1 MSGSGGSGEGS
12 VSDSTG
18 DQSRLLSASALM
30 AAGTVVS
37 RLTGFVRSALLLAVL
52 GKSLNADVFATAN
65 TLPNSLYILVAGGV
79 FNVVLVPQLV
89 RAMRTDADGGEA
101 FAQRL
106 LSLGV
111 LVLIGA
117 TAVLMALVPVLAHVV
132 FSGDLFT
139 PELEV
144 PRQSAYA
151 LMWWC
156 MPQVFFYGVFVLV
169 GQILNARERFGPM
182 MWAPIVNNVVACA
195 VLGGYALQWGT
206 SDASDGFTTQQV
218 VVLGGGATLGIAL
231 QALVLVPY
239 ARAAGFRFRLRTDLR
254 GVGMGKTLRLGAWTV
269 AFVVANQVAFV
280 IVTRLATGSST
291 QAALEGTTANGVAVY
306 QGAFLVSQVPHAIIT
321 VSLVTATMPLLSRF
335 AADGELVRMRDEI
348 ATTLRLVLVAIAP
361 VAVALA
367 CLGTVLAAVLFSWG
381 ALDGATAPVGYTLAA
396 FAPGLLLFTIH
407 YLMLRGFYAQEDT
420 RTPFLVQ
427 LVVSLTNVA
436 AAVVLTFDAPTDQ
449 IATRLA
455 FAYGIAYLA
464 GSAASAT
471 LLSRRIGGLG
481 GRRRLLVFSVRLTV
495 ACGVAAVA
503 MLGAMLLLEEAG
515 VDDDTTGPA
524 IVMLA
529 VAGAAG
535 AVAYL
540 LAARLL
546 RLGEVRALL
555 GAVARR

>member
-1 MSGSGGSGEGS
+1 MSGEESGGVSGG
-12 VSDSTG
+12 VSESP
-18 DQSRLLSASALM
+18 DQRRLLSASALM

-52 GKSLNADVFATAN
+52 GKSLNADLFATAN
-65 TLPNSLYILVAGGV
+65 TLPNSMYILVAGGV

-89 RAMRTDADGGEA
+89 RAMRSDADGGEA

-111 LVLIGA
+111 LVLVGA
-117 TAVLMALVPVLAHVV
+117 TAILMALVPVLAHVV
-132 FSGDLFT
+132 FSTDLFT
-139 PELEV
+139 PELEA
-144 PRQSAYA
+144 PRASAYA

-195 VLGGYALQWGT
+195 VLVGYALQWGT
-206 SDASDGFTTQQV
+206 SDDSGGFTTAQE
-218 VVLGGGATLGIAL
+218 VVLGAGATLGIAL

-269 AFVVANQVAFV
+269 AFVIANQIAFV

-291 QAALEGTTANGVAVY
+291 QAALEGTTSNGVAVY

-321 VSLVTATMPLLSRF
+321 VSLVTATMPMLSRF
-335 AADGELVRMRDEI
+335 AADGEVVRMRDEI

-367 CLGTVLAAVLFSWG
+367 CLGGLLAAALFSYG
-381 ALDGATAPVGYTLAA
+381 ALDGRTAPVGYTLAA
-396 FAPGLLLFTIH
+396 FAPGLVLFTVH
-407 YLMLRGFYAQEDT
+407 YLVLRGFYAQEDT
-420 RTPFLVQ
+420 RTPFFVQ
-427 LVVSLTNVA
+427 LVVSGTNVV
-436 AAVVLTFDAPTDQ
+436 AAVALTHGAPTGQ

-455 FAYGIAYLA
+455 LAYGVAYLA
-464 GSAASAT
+464 GSVTSAT
-471 LLSRRIGGLG
+471 VLSHRLGGLG
-481 GRRRLLVFSVRLTV
+481 GRRRLLTFSARLTASCAV
-495 ACGVAAVA
+495 TAAV
-503 MLGAMLLLEEAG
+503 MLATTVLLERAG
-515 VDDDTTGPA
+515 LDDDATGPA
-524 IVMLA
+524 VTMLL
-529 VAGAAG
+529 VAGVAG
-535 AVAYL
+535 LAAYL
-540 LAARLL
+540 LAARLF

>member
-1 MSGSGGSGEGS
+1 
-12 VSDSTG
+12 
-18 DQSRLLSASALM
+18 
-30 AAGTVVS
+30 
-37 RLTGFVRSALLLAVL
+37 
-52 GKSLNADVFATAN
+52 
-65 TLPNSLYILVAGGV
+65 
-79 FNVVLVPQLV
+79 
-89 RAMRTDADGGEA
+89 MR
-101 FAQRL
+101 
-106 LSLGV
+106 
-111 LVLIGA
+111 
-117 TAVLMALVPVLAHVV
+117 
-132 FSGDLFT
+132 
-139 PELEV
+139 
-144 PRQSAYA
+144 
-151 LMWWC
+151 
-156 MPQVFFYGVFVLV
+156 
-169 GQILNARERFGPM
+169 
-182 MWAPIVNNVVACA
+182 
-195 VLGGYALQWGT
+195 
-206 SDASDGFTTQQV
+206 
-218 VVLGGGATLGIAL
+218 GATLGIAL

-367 CLGTVLAAVLFSWG
+367 CLGSVLAAVLFSYG

-464 GSAASAT
+464 GSVASAT
-471 LLSRRIGGLG
+471 LLSRRLGGLG

-515 VDDDTTGPA
+515 VDDDATGPA